1 MTAPILTTATYNFS
15 AYMIYLPI
23 VIVLTVFVSQF
34 LFKNSKTFMIDIFHQ
49 KEDIAMATNS
59 LFKIGFYLLNVGF
72 ALCIIEFYRIET
84 MESLVVNMS
93 EKIGK
98 FSIYLGIMML
108 LNLLLFLKGRK
119 HAMNKIKSL
128 KMKTLLFKI
137 WMYFTFKVQNKRT
150 RGDFL
155 NL

>member
-1 MTAPILTTATYNFS
+1 MNTTVLTTATYNFS

-23 VIVLTVFVSQF
+23 VIALTVFVSQF

-84 MESLVVNMS
+84 VESLVVNMS

-119 HAMNKIKSL
+119 HAMNKN
-128 KMKTLLFKI
+128 KI
-137 WMYFTFKVQNKRT
+137 TKNENIH
-150 RGDFL
+150 L
-155 NL
+155 

>member
-1 MTAPILTTATYNFS
+1 MTATILTTATYNFS

-23 VIVLTVFVSQF
+23 VITLTVFVSQF
-34 LFKNSKTFMIDIFHQ
+34 LFQNSKTFMIDIFHQ

-59 LFKIGFYLLNVGF
+59 LFKIGFYLLNMGF
-72 ALCIIEFYRIET
+72 ALCIIEFYEIHT
-84 MESLVVNMS
+84 LESLVVDMS

-119 HAMNKIKSL
+119 HAMNKEKMIKNETAE
-128 KMKTLLFKI
+128 M
-137 WMYFTFKVQNKRT
+137 
-150 RGDFL
+150 
-155 NL
+155 

>member
-1 MTAPILTTATYNFS
+1 MTATILTTATYNFS

-23 VIVLTVFVSQF
+23 VIALTVFVSQF

-119 HAMNKIKSL
+119 HAMNKD
-128 KMKTLLFKI
+128 KI
-137 WMYFTFKVQNKRT
+137 TKNENVT
-150 RGDFL
+150 I
-155 NL
+155 

>member
-1 MTAPILTTATYNFS
+1 MTATILTQTYNFS

-23 VIVLTVFVSQF
+23 VITLTVLVSQF

-59 LFKIGFYLLNVGF
+59 LFKIGFYLLNIGF
-72 ALCIIEFYRIET
+72 ALCIIEFDQIET
-84 MESLVVNMS
+84 LEQLVVRLS
-93 EKIGK
+93 TKIGG

-119 HAMNKIKSL
+119 HAMSKDKQI
-128 KMKTLLFKI
+128 
-137 WMYFTFKVQNKRT
+137 QNENI
-150 RGDFL
+150 DL
-155 NL
+155 

>member
-1 MTAPILTTATYNFS
+1 MTATILTTTTYNFS

-23 VIVLTVFVSQF
+23 VITLTVFVSQF

-59 LFKIGFYLLNVGF
+59 LFKIGFYLLNIGF
-72 ALCIIEFYRIET
+72 ALCIIEFYEIKT
-84 MESLVVNMS
+84 MESLVVDMS

-98 FSIYLGIMML
+98 FSIYLGIMVL

-119 HAMNKIKSL
+119 HAMNKDKIIKNEN
-128 KMKTLLFKI
+128 TDI
-137 WMYFTFKVQNKRT
+137 
-150 RGDFL
+150 
-155 NL
+155 

>member
-1 MTAPILTTATYNFS
+1 MTATILTTATYNFS

-23 VIVLTVFVSQF
+23 VITLTVFVSQF

-59 LFKIGFYLLNVGF
+59 LFKIGFYLLNIGF
-72 ALCIIEFYRIET
+72 ALCIIEFYEIT
-84 MESLVVNMS
+84 TVESLVVDMS

-119 HAMNKIKSL
+119 HAMNKE
-128 KMKTLLFKI
+128 KMVKNGNTA
-137 WMYFTFKVQNKRT
+137 V
-150 RGDFL
+150 
-155 NL
+155 

>member
-1 MTAPILTTATYNFS
+1 MTATILTTATYNFS

-23 VIVLTVFVSQF
+23 VIALTVFVSQF

-72 ALCIIEFYRIET
+72 ALCIIEFYKIET
-84 MESLVVNMS
+84 LESLVVNMS

-119 HAMNKIKSL
+119 HAMNKD
-128 KMKTLLFKI
+128 KI
-137 WMYFTFKVQNKRT
+137 TKNENT
-150 RGDFL
+150 HI
-155 NL
+155 

>member
-1 MTAPILTTATYNFS
+1 MTATILTTATYNFS

-23 VIVLTVFVSQF
+23 VITLTVFVSQF

-59 LFKIGFYLLNVGF
+59 LFKIGFYLLNIGF

-84 MESLVVNMS
+84 LESLVVDMS

-119 HAMNKIKSL
+119 HAMNKDKIIKNEN
-128 KMKTLLFKI
+128 THI
-137 WMYFTFKVQNKRT
+137 
-150 RGDFL
+150 
-155 NL
+155 

>member
-1 MTAPILTTATYNFS
+1 MTATILTAATYNFS

-23 VIVLTVFVSQF
+23 VITLTVFVSQF

-59 LFKIGFYLLNVGF
+59 LFKIGFYLLNIGF
-72 ALCIIEFYRIET
+72 ALCIIEFYEIT
-84 MESLVVNMS
+84 TVESLVVDMS

-119 HAMNKIKSL
+119 HAMNKE
-128 KMKTLLFKI
+128 KMINNENTA
-137 WMYFTFKVQNKRT
+137 V
-150 RGDFL
+150 
-155 NL
+155 

>member
-1 MTAPILTTATYNFS
+1 MTATILTTATYNFS

-23 VIVLTVFVSQF
+23 VITLTVFVSQF

-59 LFKIGFYLLNVGF
+59 LFKIGFYLLNIGF
-72 ALCIIEFYRIET
+72 ALCIIEFYKIET
-84 MESLVVNMS
+84 VESLVVDMS

-119 HAMNKIKSL
+119 HAMNKD
-128 KMKTLLFKI
+128 KI
-137 WMYFTFKVQNKRT
+137 TKNE
-150 RGDFL
+150 
-155 NL
+155 NNHI

>member
-1 MTAPILTTATYNFS
+1 MTATILTIATYNFS

-23 VIVLTVFVSQF
+23 VITLTVFVSQF

-59 LFKIGFYLLNVGF
+59 LFKIGFYLLNIGF

-84 MESLVVNMS
+84 LESLVVDMS

-119 HAMNKIKSL
+119 HAINKEKQIR
-128 KMKTLLFKI
+128 
-137 WMYFTFKVQNKRT
+137 NENT
-150 RGDFL
+150 RI
-155 NL
+155 

>member
-1 MTAPILTTATYNFS
+1 MTATILTTATYNFS

-23 VIVLTVFVSQF
+23 VIALTVFVSQF
-34 LFKNSKTFMIDIFHQ
+34 LFKNSKTFMIDIFHR

-84 MESLVVNMS
+84 VESLVVNMS

-119 HAMNKIKSL
+119 HAMNKD
-128 KMKTLLFKI
+128 KI
-137 WMYFTFKVQNKRT
+137 TKNENIH
-150 RGDFL
+150 L
-155 NL
+155 

>member
-1 MTAPILTTATYNFS
+1 MNATVLTTATYNFS

-23 VIVLTVFVSQF
+23 VIMLTIFVSQF

-59 LFKIGFYLLNVGF
+59 LFKIGFYLLNIGF
-72 ALCIIEFYRIET
+72 ALCIIEFFQIET
-84 MESLVVNMS
+84 VERLVVALS
-93 EKIGK
+93 KKIGG

-119 HAMNKIKSL
+119 HAMNKDKIIKNEN
-128 KMKTLLFKI
+128 TDI
-137 WMYFTFKVQNKRT
+137 
-150 RGDFL
+150 
-155 NL
+155 

>member
-1 MTAPILTTATYNFS
+1 MNATVLTTATYNFS

-23 VIVLTVFVSQF
+23 VIMLTIFVSQF

-59 LFKIGFYLLNVGF
+59 LFKIGFYLLNIGF
-72 ALCIIEFYRIET
+72 ALCIIEVFQIET
-84 MESLVVNMS
+84 VERLVVALS
-93 EKIGK
+93 KKIGG

-119 HAMNKIKSL
+119 HAMNKNRIIKNENAV
-128 KMKTLLFKI
+128 I
-137 WMYFTFKVQNKRT
+137 
-150 RGDFL
+150 
-155 NL
+155 

>member
-1 MTAPILTTATYNFS
+1 MTATILTQTYNFS

-23 VIVLTVFVSQF
+23 VIALTVLVSQF

-59 LFKIGFYLLNVGF
+59 LFKIGFYLLNIGF
-72 ALCIIEFYRIET
+72 ALCIIEFFQIET
-84 MESLVVNMS
+84 VERLVVAVS
-93 EKIGK
+93 RKIGG

-119 HAMNKIKSL
+119 HAMNKEKL
-128 KMKTLLFKI
+128 VKNENTDL
-137 WMYFTFKVQNKRT
+137 
-150 RGDFL
+150 
-155 NL
+155 